1 LKYFSKISA
10 RRLTP
15 ELSGGERGIQPAG
28 QETMIKAKMTSR
40 PLE

>member
-15 ELSGGERGIQPAG
+15 ELSGGERGIQPAT